1 MAGSFEYL
9 FVFWCYRQLL
19 DKRFLE
25 DLATLINNRCILG
38 MTIDFTINSKGI
50 LNVFW
55 KNYSYHFRYNF
66 LTERPITLVYYITL
80 LSICVCGQTA
90 MFFKKQYENRRYHIV
105 VGIAP
110 AEQST
115 QQQQVNNIIAV
126 FLTCHF
132 NLILGFNIGH

>member
-1 MAGSFEYL
+1 MFFE
-9 FVFWCYRQLL
+9 
-19 DKRFLE
+19 K
-25 DLATLINNRCILG
+25 NN
-38 MTIDFTINSKGI
+38 
-50 LNVFW
+50 
-55 KNYSYHFRYNF
+55 SYHFRYNF

-110 AEQST
+110 TEQST

-132 NLILGFNIGH
+132 NLISIFGSYKLMAQYSH